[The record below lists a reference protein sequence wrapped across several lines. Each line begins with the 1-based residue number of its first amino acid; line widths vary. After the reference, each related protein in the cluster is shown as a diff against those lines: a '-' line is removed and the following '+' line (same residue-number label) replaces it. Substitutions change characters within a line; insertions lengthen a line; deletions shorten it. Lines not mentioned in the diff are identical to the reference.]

1 MNVRK
6 SGNKLKAK
14 SKCGRLTVIAF
25 SLFAISGL
33 FPILGLAGGARQA
46 NPTPSVVG
54 VWSGKLQAGGASLL
68 VVLHVTKSDSGA
80 LEVALDSPQQGAM
93 GLAGSDVTLN
103 GDKLSFKIPAV
114 NGSYTGTIG
123 ADGKTI
129 SGTWSQGVP
138 LPLEFTRGNA
148 ASVEAAAKA
157 APKPHFL
164 PAQAPVSLSDLKPV
178 LDKEFAPLLATG
190 PLAEK
195 TGGGIVIGVFEN
207 GKQRIFAYG
216 DAKPD
221 SIFEIGSLTKTFTAL
236 ALAQLV
242 EQKKVALDE
251 PVLDLLPSGS
261 VPKPNGSE
269 ITLLSLATHHSGL
282 PRLPNNLSEGM
293 NRRNPYANY
302 HWAQLKE
309 FLDQQ
314 GLAQTADAPFLY
326 SNLGYGILGYALAR
340 RAGVSYAQ
348 LIREEV
354 TGPLGMNETTVALS
368 PEQEKLFLTGHN
380 AQNAAVH
387 PWTFNQAMAGA
398 GALRSTAGDLLK
410 YLKAQLDTEKLAASA
425 KPGSPAATLPA
436 AIALTHKLF
445 AAGPPQMQI
454 VLAWLYIPTAAT
466 YWHDGGT
473 GGFSSFAAFTPSA
486 DRAVVVLY
494 NREDIGTGQMMFAN
508 RVCDNVIALLT
519 GKPAIALGD

>member
-6 SGNKLKAK
+6 SGNKLKAE
-14 SKCGRLTVIAF
+14 SKRGGLTVIIF
-25 SLFAISGL
+25 SLLAISGL
-33 FPILGLAGGARQA
+33 FPILCLAGGAPQA
-46 NPTPSVVG
+46 NSAPSIVG
-54 VWSGKLQAGGASLL
+54 IWSGNLKSGGASLFL
-68 VVLHVTKSDSGA
+68 VLHVKKSDSGA
-80 LEVALDSPQQGAM
+80 LEVALDSPQQGAL
-93 GLAGSDVTLN
+93 GLAGSDVTLH
-103 GDKLSFKIPAV
+103 GDKLSFKIPVV
-114 NGSYTGTIG
+114 NGSYTGTVS

-148 ASVEAAAKA
+148 AGVEAAAKA

-164 PAQAPVSLSDLKPV
+164 PAQAPVPVSDLKPV
-178 LDKEFAPLLATG
+178 LDKELAPLLANG
-190 PLAEK
+190 LLAEK
-195 TGGGIVIGVFEN
+195 TGRGIVIGVFEK
-207 GKQRIFAYG
+207 GQQRIFAYG

-261 VPKPNGSE
+261 VPKPSGAE

-282 PRLPNNLSEGM
+282 PRLPSNLSEGM
-293 NRRNPYANY
+293 NPRNPYANY

-309 FLDQQ
+309 FLDHH
-314 GLAQTADAPFLY
+314 GLAQTSDAPFLY
-326 SNLGYGILGYALAR
+326 SNLGYGLLGYALAR
-340 RAGVSYAQ
+340 QAGVSYPQ

-368 PEQEKLFLTGHN
+368 PKQEKLFLTGHN
-380 AQNAAVH
+380 AQNAAVD
-387 PWTFNQAMAGA
+387 PWTFKEAMAGA

-410 YLKAQLDTEKLAASA
+410 YLEAQLDADKLAAGA
-425 KPGSPAATLPA
+425 KPDSIAATLPA

-445 AAGPPQMQI
+445 AGGPMQMRI
-454 VLAWLYIPTAAT
+454 GLAWLYIPTVAT

-494 NREDIGTGQMMFAN
+494 NREDIAPGHPMFVN

-519 GKPAIALGD
+519 GKPAIALGN